1 MQVFY
6 DRDCGFCRWTVGW
19 LVRIDRRAALEP
31 LPIQSQEGERV
42 LGDLD
47 APLASWHIVDGDSRY
62 SGGLAFVPLA
72 GALPGAAVFRPL
84 TRLLAPLLVKA
95 YDWVAGHR
103 STVSRLV
110 PARSRHRAD
119 SVLDERERGRR

>member
-6 DRDCGFCRWTVGW
+6 DRDCGFCRWTIGW

-47 APLASWHIVDGDSRY
+47 APLASWHIMERLSRG
-62 SGGLAFVPLA
+62 S
-72 GALPGAAVFRPL
+72 
-84 TRLLAPLLVKA
+84 
-95 YDWVAGHR
+95 
-103 STVSRLV
+103 
-110 PARSRHRAD
+110 
-119 SVLDERERGRR
+119 